1 MQLAARPDLVCDD
14 RSPDL
19 REFRLAC
26 HRFHRL
32 LLSKSRPFQIA
43 NLELAM
49 HLINYCRLFLQR
61 RNITRLDAQAIGLQL
76 STLRSESTRGHFVFP
91 GLNIVAAIVQHG
103 QKVGWIRSCVSP
115 LNDRV
120 YISEFEVAYD
130 QQRRGLGQATL
141 WKLWQQYQVPL
152 SPMHEK
158 GSSIGFWA
166 KARKRFAAAGVE
178 LTPNISTAQHPG
190 EQQRWQH
197 LIPESEFERSMREAM
212 ASPEWPAI
220 KARFDA
226 EYGPHWE
233 G

>member
-1 MQLAARPDLVCDD
+1 
-14 RSPDL
+14 
-19 REFRLAC
+19 
-26 HRFHRL
+26 
-32 LLSKSRPFQIA
+32 
-43 NLELAM
+43 M

-61 RNITRLDAQAIGLQL
+61 RNITRLDAQAVGLQL
-76 STLRSESTRGHFVFP
+76 SIQHSESTRGHFVFP
-91 GLNIVAAIVQHG
+91 GLNIVAAIEQEG
-103 QKVGWIRSCVSP
+103 QKVGWIRYCVSP

-120 YISEFEVAYD
+120 YISEFEVAND

-178 LTPNISTAQHPG
+178 LTPNISTAHHSG

-197 LIPESEFERSMREAM
+197 LIPEPEFERSMREAM

-226 EYGPHWE
+226 EYGPP
-233 G
+233 GKG

>member
-1 MQLAARPDLVCDD
+1 MPLID
-14 RSPDL
+14 SL
-19 REFRLAC
+19 R
-26 HRFHRL
+26 H
-32 LLSKSRPFQIA
+32 
-43 NLELAM
+43 
-49 HLINYCRLFLQR
+49 YLQR
-61 RNITRLDAQAIGLQL
+61 RKIARLDAQAIGLQL

-91 GLNIVAAIVQHG
+91 GLSIVAAIEQHG
-103 QKVGWIRSCVSP
+103 QKFGWIRYCVSP

-120 YISEFEVAYD
+120 YICEFEVAYD

-178 LTPNISTAQHPG
+178 LTPNISTAHQPG
-190 EQQRWQH
+190 EQQRWKH
-197 LIPESEFERSMREAM
+197 LVPECEFERTMREVM
-212 ASPEWPAI
+212 ASPEWPSI

-226 EYGPHWE
+226 EYGPHGE
-233 G
+233 DRPRSQL